1 MEPIITPH
9 DRFFRETFSRIEI
22 ARDFLRHQ
30 LPAPLLAN
38 LDLTALDISK
48 DTYVTKELS
57 ESYSDLVYRVPYGD
71 QALHVYLLFEHKSAP
86 QRWTLLQ
93 LLRYVVLGGE
103 QYRKQHPLARH
114 LPPVYPLVLYHGQEQ
129 WHVPRT
135 FHELVSPLPEV
146 LRPFVPQFGYAL
158 HDISPRS
165 STAIKGEVLT
175 RLVQQALRHIHSE
188 RPAARL
194 REHLDLIAQ
203 VLDKPTA
210 LEILEALLRYYVHGT
225 GRLDERQVREIM
237 RTMPKGEDLM
247 QTFIDDYIEQ
257 GMQKGMQKG
266 MHKGEALTLLRLMQ
280 RKFGRIS
287 EPVRQRIESA
297 DHETLSI
304 WLDRILD
311 AERIEDVL
319 H

>member
-1 MEPIITPH
+1 M
-9 DRFFRETFSRIEI
+9 
-22 ARDFLRHQ
+22 
-30 LPAPLLAN
+30 
-38 LDLTALDISK
+38 
-48 DTYVTKELS
+48 
-57 ESYSDLVYRVPYGD
+57 
-71 QALHVYLLFEHKSAP
+71 
-86 QRWTLLQ
+86 
-93 LLRYVVLGGE
+93 
-103 QYRKQHPLARH
+103 
-114 LPPVYPLVLYHGQEQ
+114 
-129 WHVPRT
+129 
-135 FHELVSPLPEV
+135 
-146 LRPFVPQFGYAL
+146 
-158 HDISPRS
+158 
-165 STAIKGEVLT
+165 
-175 RLVQQALRHIHSE
+175 VQQALRHIHSE
-188 RPAARL
+188 QPAACL

-247 QTFIDDYIEQ
+247 QTFIEDYIEQ
-257 GMQKGMQKG
+257 GMQKG

-287 EPVRQRIESA
+287 EPARQRIESA